1 MYKLNKTGVKMTNF
15 VKIKHG
21 TYRKNTIENM
31 VFPVLKPL
39 NIGKKG
45 AFITVNGSEVLGDKF
60 DKIRV
65 LIEDPTKDL
74 EYVTPAIYAEQ
85 AKIDNTPK
93 EEESEADAIE
103 RIKERF
109 DILDRMTHA
118 VAEGTVRGMIVSGPP
133 GVGKSFG
140 VETVLEEYDMLTQ
153 VAGKPARTEV
163 VKGSVTPIGLFQT
176 LFNNSAPGNILVF
189 DDCDSVLFDEVCL
202 NMLKATLD
210 SGKKRTITW
219 KSESQALRR
228 EGIPDRFEFKGGC
241 IFITNVDFENVRSKK
256 IKDHLAALMSRC
268 HYLDL
273 TMNSKRDKFLRIN
286 QIVRDGML
294 EEYGFGTEGDKEI
307 IDFMTENQDIVRE
320 ISLRMVLKIA
330 DLKKMDSENWQKLAK
345 TTCMSGAI

>member
-1 MYKLNKTGVKMTNF
+1 MTNMTKQY
-15 VKIKHG
+15 VKIKTG
-21 TYRKNTIENM
+21 TYRKNDIVDA
-31 VFPVLKPL
+31 VFPIIKPL

-45 AFITVNGSEVLGDKF
+45 AFITVDGSEVLGDKF
-60 DKIRV
+60 SSIRV
-65 LIEDPTKDL
+65 LIQDPTQDL
-74 EYVTPAIYAEQ
+74 EYVTPSVYAEQ
-85 AKIDNTPK
+85 PKIDNTPK
-93 EEESEADAIE
+93 KEENEEQAIE

-140 VETVLEEYDMLTQ
+140 VETVLEDYDMLTE

-176 LFNNSAPGNILVF
+176 LYNNSAAGNILVF

-210 SGKKRTITW
+210 SGKKRYITW
-219 KSESQALRR
+219 KSESNALRR

-273 TMNSKRDKFLRIN
+273 TMNSISDKFIRIK

-294 EEYGFGTEGDKEI
+294 EEYKFGEEGDQEI
-307 IDFMTENQDIVRE
+307 INFMLDNASILRE
-320 ISLRMVLKIA
+320 ISLRMVLKIS
-330 DLKKMDSENWQKLAK
+330 DLRRMDPANWQALSR
-345 TTCMSGAI
+345 TTCMKGHI

>member
-1 MYKLNKTGVKMTNF
+1 
-15 VKIKHG
+15 
-21 TYRKNTIENM
+21 
-31 VFPVLKPL
+31 
-39 NIGKKG
+39 
-45 AFITVNGSEVLGDKF
+45 
-60 DKIRV
+60 
-65 LIEDPTKDL
+65 
-74 EYVTPAIYAEQ
+74 
-85 AKIDNTPK
+85 
-93 EEESEADAIE
+93 
-103 RIKERF
+103 
-109 DILDRMTHA
+109 
-118 VAEGTVRGMIVSGPP
+118 
-133 GVGKSFG
+133 
-140 VETVLEEYDMLTQ
+140 MLTE

-176 LFNNSAPGNILVF
+176 LYNNSAAGNILVF

-294 EEYGFGTEGDKEI
+294 EEYKFGKEGDKEI
-307 IDFMTENQDIVRE
+307 IDFMIDNQDICRE

-330 DLKKMDSENWQKLAK
+330 DLRKMDSENWQSLAR
-345 TTCMSGAI
+345 TTCMKGVI